1 MKKVFLFLL
10 TAILIIA
17 CADEQKSDNEKA
29 EQSLETSSE
38 AAEAADTG
46 NLVDKVQESV
56 NKAVDTLQS
65 KGGRLIEA
73 AGDTLKKKVIEP
85 VKTDMKK
92 AGEKIKEKV
101 NEVKEK
107 AKEQ

>member
-1 MKKVFLFLL
+1 MKRVFLFLL
-10 TAILIIA
+10 TASLFTA
-17 CADEQKSDNEKA
+17 CGDEQKTDNEKA
-29 EQSLETSSE
+29 ETPTESSSE

-46 NLVDKVQESV
+46 NLVDKAQENL

-73 AGDTLKKKVIEP
+73 AGDTLQKKVIEP
-85 VKTDMKK
+85 VKADVKK

-101 NEVKEK
+101 NELKEK

>member
-1 MKKVFLFLL
+1 MKKAFLFLI
-10 TAILIIA
+10 TAVLFIA

-29 EQSLETSSE
+29 EQSAETSSE
-38 AAEAADTG
+38 AAEAADTN
-46 NLVDKVQESV
+46 NLVDKVQENV
-56 NKAVDTLQS
+56 NEAIDTMQS
-65 KGGRLIEA
+65 KGGRFIEA

-85 VKTDMKK
+85 VKADMKK